1 MNSPP
6 RINLLAK
13 HLFILVFVL
22 SFANA
27 ESFDQSKKILK
38 NIYTDHQTT
47 FYCGCNY
54 TYENQ
59 GNMIDRKSCGYV
71 PRNATTK
78 KGNPNERARRIEWEH
93 VMPAENFGKHLPCWR
108 EGGRK
113 ACQSDPAF
121 QKMEADMMNL
131 VPVIG
136 ELNGDRSNYRY
147 GANEPKIGQ
156 YGQCNFEVD
165 FEANSA
171 YVRPE
176 IRGDIARIYF
186 YMSEKYN
193 INLSKQERQMMEAWD
208 KLDPID
214 EWEKERIK
222 RIKKYQ
228 F

>member
-1 MNSPP
+1 MSS
-6 RINLLAK
+6 LLY
-13 HLFILVFVL
+13 
-22 SFANA
+22 A

-38 NIYTDHQTT
+38 DIYKDHQTT

-59 GNMIDRKSCGYV
+59 GIMIDRNSCGYT
-71 PRNATTK
+71 PRNAITK
-78 KGNPNERARRIEWEH
+78 KGNPNERTRRIEWEH
-93 VMPAENFGKHLPCWR
+93 IMPAENFGKHLPCWK

-113 ACQSDPAF
+113 ACQSDPVF
-121 QKMEADMMNL
+121 TKMEADMMNL
-131 VPVIG
+131 VPAIG

-165 FEANSA
+165 FKANRA

-176 IRGDIARIYF
+176 IRGDIARVYL
-186 YMSEKYN
+186 YMSKKYN
-193 INLSKQERQMMEAWD
+193 INLSKQETQMMEAWD

-214 EWEKERIK
+214 KWEEAKIK
-222 RIKKYQ
+222 LVRQYQ
-228 F
+228 KQ

>member
-1 MNSPP
+1 MK
-6 RINLLAK
+6 NLIFLIIFF
-13 HLFILVFVL
+13 LLPL
-22 SFANA
+22 SA
-27 ESFDQSKKILK
+27 ESFAQSKTILK
-38 NIYTDHQTT
+38 EIYKDHQTT

-54 TYENQ
+54 SYENKE
-59 GNMIDRKSCGYV
+59 NMIDRSSCGYE
-71 PRNATTK
+71 PRIAITK

-93 VMPAENFGKHLPCWR
+93 IMPAENFGKHLPCWK

-113 ACQSDPAF
+113 ACQSDPVF

-131 VPVIG
+131 VPAIG

-156 YGQCNFEVD
+156 YGRCNFEVD
-165 FEANSA
+165 FEANRV

-193 INLSKQERQMMEAWD
+193 INLSKQERQMMEAWN

-214 EWEKERIK
+214 EWEEERIK
-222 RIKKYQ
+222 RINNYQ

>member
-1 MNSPP
+1 MIKFVTS
-6 RINLLAK
+6 ILILTSLLIAD
-13 HLFILVFVL
+13 
-22 SFANA
+22 SF
-27 ESFDQSKKILK
+27 EQSKRILK
-38 NIYTDHQTT
+38 NIYKDHQIT

-59 GNMIDRKSCGYV
+59 DNMIDRKSCGYV

-78 KGNPNERARRIEWEH
+78 NGNPNERARRIEWEH

-113 ACQSDPAF
+113 ACQKDPLF

-131 VPVIG
+131 VPAIG

-156 YGQCNFEVD
+156 YGRCNFEVD
-165 FEANSA
+165 FEANRA

-176 IRGDIARIYF
+176 IKGDIARIYI

-208 KLDPID
+208 KMDPID
-214 EWEKERIK
+214 NWEKEK
-222 RIKKYQ
+222 RKLLKNY
-228 F
+228 

>member
-1 MNSPP
+1 MT
-6 RINLLAK
+6 K
-13 HLFILVFVL
+13 HLFVFIFLL
-22 SFANA
+22 SCVNA

-38 NIYTDHQTT
+38 NIYADHQTT

-59 GNMIDRKSCGYV
+59 GNMIDRKSCGYI

-113 ACQSDPAF
+113 ACQKDPVF

-131 VPVIG
+131 VPAIG

-165 FEANSA
+165 FEANRA
-171 YVRPE
+171 YVKPE

-214 EWEKERIK
+214 EWEKERIQ

>member
-1 MNSPP
+1 MDKPLSL
-6 RINLLAK
+6 NLLLRY
-13 HLFILVFVL
+13 LFVYIFVL
-22 SFANA
+22 SFVYA

-47 FYCGCNY
+47 FYCGCSY

-59 GNMIDRKSCGYV
+59 GNMIERKSCGYV

-78 KGNPNERARRIEWEH
+78 KGNLNERVRRIEWEH

-113 ACQSDPAF
+113 ACQKDPVF

-131 VPVIG
+131 VPAIG

-165 FEANSA
+165 FEANRA

-214 EWEKERIK
+214 EWEKERIQ

>member
-1 MNSPP
+1 MKNTL
-6 RINLLAK
+6 IALLLLANF
-13 HLFILVFVL
+13 L
-22 SFANA
+22 NA
-27 ESFDQSKKILK
+27 ESFEQSKNILK
-38 NIYTDHQTT
+38 QIYKDKQTT
-47 FYCGCNY
+47 FYCNCNY
-54 TYENQ
+54 SFEKK
-59 GNMIDRKSCGYV
+59 GNMIDRKSCGYM

-78 KGNPNERARRIEWEH
+78 KGNANERARRIEWEH

-113 ACQSDPAF
+113 ACQKDPVF

-131 VPVIG
+131 VPAIG

-165 FEANSA
+165 FEADRA

-208 KLDPID
+208 KLDPMD
-214 EWEKERIK
+214 MWEEEK
-222 RIKKYQ
+222 IKKIHEYQ
-228 F
+228 R

>member
-1 MNSPP
+1 MIKYFLIIICFFQS
-6 RINLLAK
+6 IAYT
-13 HLFILVFVL
+13 
-22 SFANA
+22 

-54 TYENQ
+54 AYENKE
-59 GNMIDRKSCGYV
+59 NSIDRSSCGYE
-71 PRNATTK
+71 PRIAITK

-93 VMPAENFGKHLPCWR
+93 IMPAENFGKHLPCWK

-113 ACQSDPAF
+113 ACQSDPVF

-131 VPVIG
+131 VPAIG

-165 FEANSA
+165 FEANRA

-176 IRGDIARIYF
+176 IRGDIARVYL
-186 YMSEKYN
+186 YMSKKYN
-193 INLSKQERQMMEAWD
+193 INLSKQETQMMEAWD

-214 EWEKERIK
+214 EWEKEKIK
-222 RIKKYQ
+222 LVRQYQ
-228 F
+228 KQ